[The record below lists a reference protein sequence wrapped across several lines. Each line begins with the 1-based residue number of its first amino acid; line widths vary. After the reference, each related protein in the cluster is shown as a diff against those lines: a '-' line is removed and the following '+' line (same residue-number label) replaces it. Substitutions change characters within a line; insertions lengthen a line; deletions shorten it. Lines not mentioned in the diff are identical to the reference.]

1 MKPKTFSFLI
11 LLAIGYH
18 FDAQAT
24 EKELKTNIQQVTI
37 FSNGAQIFENG
48 SVQVDAGETT
58 LIIKGKSPYMDEKS
72 LQVKSTGALTILSV
86 NHRSN
91 YLEKKLVSQNDSLV
105 TLLEKE
111 NLNLDKLVAEQDV
124 LKEKMALLQ
133 NNKNLGGANI
143 GLSMTAL
150 KQALDFFEKEIS
162 AIKSEEINNRRKQ
175 QETRLKIQRLEK
187 QINDFQSE
195 PITPVSE
202 VWIKVSAQRAGTAN
216 FAVSYLVS
224 GAGWFPKYDI
234 RAINIQK
241 PIQIQYK
248 AEIWQNTGNDWKNV
262 KIKLSNAQPNKNSSL
277 PELQKWNLTY
287 ARNTIVS
294 SGALNKVDGV
304 VSGIVTDSNGEPLP
318 GVTVLV
324 KGTTIGTSTDINGRY
339 SITLPN
345 GANRLV
351 YSFVGLMPVDMA
363 VESNQMNI
371 RMEDDVRNLSEVVVM
386 GYSSDRLQGRAP
398 GVSISTPKTRK
409 TEDAYE
415 PLETVI
421 RENQTT
427 VEIEVE
433 KPYTLLTNGEK
444 LLVDLK
450 TMELPASY
458 EYFAVPKLDPSAF
471 LIAQVTDWEQLNL
484 LPGEANLYF
493 EETFIGK
500 TILDPVAF
508 QDTLSISLGRDQ
520 GINIKREK
528 VAQFSTKRNVGSN
541 VNESRAYQIQ
551 VRNSKSLPVKLTITD
566 QIPVSVVSDITV
578 SATELSGA
586 SKDDEKGFLTWKME
600 LPAQGQKTLEFRY
613 DVRYPRREKVILD

>member
-1 MKPKTFSFLI
+1 MKPNLFSFLI

-37 FSNGAQIFENG
+37 FSNGAQVFENG

-105 TLLEKE
+105 TLLDKE

-175 QETRLKIQRLEK
+175 HETRLRIQRLEK

-304 VSGIVTDSNGEPLP
+304 VSGVVWDENGGPLP
-318 GVTVLV
+318 GAIVLA
-324 KGTTIGTSTDINGRY
+324 KGTTIGTTTDVNGRY

-345 GANRLV
+345 GVNRLV
-351 YSFVGLMPVDMA
+351 FSFIGFKTLEMPVQ
-363 VESNQMNI
+363 SNQMNV
-371 RMEDDVRNLSEVVVM
+371 RMAEDIAALNEVVV
-386 GYSSDRLQGRAP
+386 GYQTKKTKR
-398 GVSISTPKTRK
+398 ISAGAVATINEDA
-409 TEDAYE
+409 EDAYE

-471 LIAQVTDWEQLNL
+471 LIAQVTNWEQLNL

-551 VRNSKSLPVKLTITD
+551 VRNSKSLPVKLTISD

-586 SKDDEKGFLTWKME
+586 NKDDEKGFLTWKME

-613 DVRYPRREKVILD
+613 EVRYPRREKVILD

>member
-37 FSNGAQIFENG
+37 FSNGAQVFENG

-105 TLLEKE
+105 TLLDKE

-175 QETRLKIQRLEK
+175 HETRLRIQRLEK

-202 VWIKVSAQRAGTAN
+202 VWIKVSAQRASTAN

-234 RAINIQK
+234 RAIHIQK

-304 VSGIVTDSNGEPLP
+304 VSGVVWDENGGPLP
-318 GVTVLV
+318 GAIVLA
-324 KGTTIGTSTDINGRY
+324 KGTTIGTTTDVNGRY

-345 GANRLV
+345 GVNRLIF
-351 YSFVGLMPVDMA
+351 SFIGFKTLEMPVQ
-363 VESNQMNI
+363 SNQMNV
-371 RMEDDVRNLSEVVVM
+371 RMAEDIAALNEVVV
-386 GYSSDRLQGRAP
+386 GYQTKKTKR
-398 GVSISTPKTRK
+398 ISAGAVATINEDA
-409 TEDAYE
+409 EDAYE

-600 LPAQGQKTLEFRY
+600 LPAQGHKTLEFGY
-613 DVRYPRREKVILD
+613 EVRYPRREKVILD

>member
-1 MKPKTFSFLI
+1 MKPNIFSFLI
-11 LLAIGYH
+11 LLAVGYH

-37 FSNGAQIFENG
+37 FSNGTQVFENG

-202 VWIKVSAQRAGTAN
+202 VWIKISAQRAGTAN

-294 SGALNKVDGV
+294 SGALDKVDGV
-304 VSGIVTDSNGEPLP
+304 VSGVVWDENGGPLP
-318 GVTVLV
+318 GAIVLA
-324 KGTTIGTSTDINGRY
+324 KGTTIGTTTDVNGRY

-345 GANRLV
+345 GVNRLV
-351 YSFVGLMPVDMA
+351 YSFIGFKTLEMPVQ
-363 VESNQMNI
+363 SNQMNV
-371 RMEDDVRNLSEVVVM
+371 RMAEDIAALNEVVV
-386 GYSSDRLQGRAP
+386 GYQ
-398 GVSISTPKTRK
+398 TKKTKRV
-409 TEDAYE
+409 TAGAVATINEDAEDAYE

-613 DVRYPRREKVILD
+613 EVRYPRREKVILD

>member
-37 FSNGAQIFENG
+37 FSNGAQVFENG

-111 NLNLDKLVAEQDV
+111 NLNLEKLVAEQDV

-294 SGALNKVDGV
+294 SGALNKVEGT
-304 VSGIVTDSNGEPLP
+304 VSGIVVDNAGEPLP
-318 GVTVLV
+318 GAVVLA
-324 KGTTIGTSTDINGRY
+324 KGTSIGTTTDRNGRY
-339 SITLPN
+339 SITLPFGSN
-345 GANRLV
+345 TLT
-351 YSFVGLMPVDMA
+351 YSFIGFKTLHASVT
-363 VESNQMNI
+363 SNQMNVQLQ
-371 RMEDDVRNLSEVVVM
+371 EDTQALQEIVLNSSVDRALQGKVAGVTTSNPRVRN
-386 GYSSDRLQGRAP
+386 
-398 GVSISTPKTRK
+398 

-450 TMELPASY
+450 MMELPASY
-458 EYFAVPKLDPSAF
+458 EYFTVPKLDPSAF

-528 VAQFSTKRNVGSN
+528 IAQFSTKRNVGSN

-613 DVRYPRREKVILD
+613 EVRYPRREKVILD

>member
-1 MKPKTFSFLI
+1 MKMKHLFLLLLI
-11 LLAIGYH
+11 LIRYQI
-18 FDAQAT
+18 DAQAT

-37 FSNGAQIFENG
+37 FSSGAQVFENG
-48 SVQVDAGETT
+48 SVQVEAGETT
-58 LIIKGKSPYMDEKS
+58 LIIKGKSPYLDEKS

-91 YLEKKLVSQNDSLV
+91 YLEKKLVYQNDSLV

-111 NLNLDKLVAEQDV
+111 NLNLEKLVAEQDV

-162 AIKSEEINNRRKQ
+162 AIKADEISNRRKQ
-175 QETRLKIQRLEK
+175 TDTRTRIDRLER
-187 QINDFQSE
+187 QINDFKTQ

-202 VWIKVSAQRAGTAN
+202 VWIKISAQRAGTAN

-262 KIKLSNAQPNKNSSL
+262 KIKLSNGQPNKNSSL

-287 ARNTIVS
+287 ARNTLVRS
-294 SGALNKVDGV
+294 NALYTVEGV
-304 VSGIVTDSNGEPLP
+304 ISGIVTDKQGEPLP
-318 GVTVLV
+318 GAIVLA
-324 KGTTIGTSTDINGRY
+324 KGTTIGTTTDKNGRY
-339 SITLPN
+339 SITMPKGVNTLN
-345 GANRLV
+345 
-351 YSFVGLMPVDMA
+351 YSFIGFKYLEVPVT
-363 VESNQMNI
+363 SNQMNVSLE
-371 RMEDDVRNLSEVVVM
+371 EDRQALNEIVVT
-386 GYSSDRLQGRAP
+386 GYSDKLQGRVA
-398 GVSISTPKTRK
+398 GVDISNRRVRQ

-551 VRNSKSLPVKLTITD
+551 IRNSKSLPVKLTITD

-586 SKDDEKGFLTWKME
+586 SKDDEKGFLIWKME
-600 LPAQGQKTLEFRY
+600 LPPQGQKTLEFRY
-613 DVRYPRREKVILD
+613 EVRYPRREKVILD

>member
-37 FSNGAQIFENG
+37 FSNGAQVFENG

-111 NLNLDKLVAEQDV
+111 NLNLEKLVAEQEV

-175 QETRLKIQRLEK
+175 QETRLRIQRLEK
-187 QINDFQSE
+187 QIKDFQSE
-195 PITPVSE
+195 PIKPVSE
-202 VWIKVSAQRAGTAN
+202 VWIKISAQRAGTAN

-304 VSGIVTDSNGEPLP
+304 VSGVVWDENGGPLP
-318 GVTVLV
+318 GAIVLA
-324 KGTTIGTSTDINGRY
+324 KGTTIGTTTDVNGRY

-345 GANRLV
+345 GVNRLV
-351 YSFVGLMPVDMA
+351 FSFIGFKTLEMPVQ
-363 VESNQMNI
+363 SNQMNV
-371 RMEDDVRNLSEVVVM
+371 RMAEDLAALNEVVV
-386 GYSSDRLQGRAP
+386 GYQTKKTKR
-398 GVSISTPKTRK
+398 ISAGAVATINED

-551 VRNSKSLPVKLTITD
+551 VRNSKSLPIKLTITD

-613 DVRYPRREKVILD
+613 EVRYPRREKVILD

>member
-1 MKPKTFSFLI
+1 MKMKHLFLCLLI
-11 LLAIGYH
+11 LISYRIE
-18 FDAQAT
+18 AQAS
-24 EKELKTNIQQVTI
+24 EKELKTIIQQVTI
-37 FSNGAQIFENG
+37 FSNGAQVFENG
-48 SVQVDAGETT
+48 SVQVEAGETI

-91 YLEKKLVSQNDSLV
+91 YLEKKLGSQNDSLI
-105 TLLEKE
+105 TLLDKE
-111 NLNLDKLVAEQDV
+111 RLNLEKLIAEHDV
-124 LKEKMALLQ
+124 LKEKMTLLQ

-162 AIKSEEINNRRKQ
+162 AIKADEISNRRKQ
-175 QETRLKIQRLEK
+175 TDSRTKIDRLER
-187 QINDFQSE
+187 QINESQSQ

-202 VWIKVSAQRAGTAN
+202 VLIKVSTQRAGTAN

-241 PIQIQYK
+241 PVQIQYK

-262 KIKLSNAQPNKNSSL
+262 KIKLSNAQPNKNSSI

-287 ARNTIVS
+287 ARNTILS
-294 SGALNKVDGV
+294 SGTLNRVDGV
-304 VSGIVTDSNGEPLP
+304 VSGIVVDSSGEPLP
-318 GVTVLV
+318 GAMVLA
-324 KGTTIGTSTDINGRY
+324 KGTTIGTTTDLNGRY
-339 SITLPN
+339 SLTLPN
-345 GANRLV
+345 GVNRLIF
-351 YSFVGLMPVDMA
+351 SFIGFTTSDLP
-363 VESNQMNI
+363 VESNQLNV
-371 RMEDDVRNLSEVVVM
+371 RLEEDRQSLQEVAVM
-386 GYSSDRLQGRAP
+386 GYSSNTLQGKIP
-398 GVSISTPKTRK
+398 GVNVSNQRVRK
-409 TEDAYE
+409 TEDAFE

-433 KPYTLLTNGEK
+433 KPYTLPTNGEK

-450 TMELPASY
+450 TMQLPASY

-471 LIAQVTDWEQLNL
+471 LVAQVTDWEQLNL

-528 VAQFSTKRNVGSN
+528 IAQFSTKRNVGSN

-551 VRNSKSLPVKLTITD
+551 IRNSKSLPVKLNITD
-566 QIPVSVVSDITV
+566 QIPVSVTSDITV
-578 SATELSGA
+578 TPTELSDA
-586 SKDDEKGFLTWKME
+586 TKDSEKGFLTWKME
-600 LPAQGQKTLEFRY
+600 LPPQGQKTLEFRY
-613 DVRYPRREKVILD
+613 EVRYPRREKVILD

>member
-37 FSNGAQIFENG
+37 FSNGAQVFENG

-105 TLLEKE
+105 TLLDKE

-124 LKEKMALLQ
+124 LKEKMVLLQ

-175 QETRLKIQRLEK
+175 QETRLRIERLER
-187 QINDFQSE
+187 QINDFQSQ

-234 RAINIQK
+234 RAINIEK

-304 VSGIVTDSNGEPLP
+304 VSGVVWDENGGPLP
-318 GVTVLV
+318 GAIVLA
-324 KGTTIGTSTDINGRY
+324 KGTTIGTTTDVNGRY

-345 GANRLV
+345 GVNRLV
-351 YSFVGLMPVDMA
+351 FSFIGFKTLEMPVQ
-363 VESNQMNI
+363 SNQMNV
-371 RMEDDVRNLSEVVVM
+371 RMAEDIAALNEGVV
-386 GYSSDRLQGRAP
+386 GYQTKKTKR
-398 GVSISTPKTRK
+398 ISAGAVATINEDA
-409 TEDAYE
+409 EDAYE

-566 QIPVSVVSDITV
+566 QIPVSVVNDITV

-586 SKDDEKGFLTWKME
+586 SKDDEKGFVTWKME

-613 DVRYPRREKVILD
+613 EVRYPRREKVILD

>member
-1 MKPKTFSFLI
+1 MKPNVFSFLI

-37 FSNGAQIFENG
+37 FSNGAQVFENG

-105 TLLEKE
+105 TLLDKE

-175 QETRLKIQRLEK
+175 QETRLRIERLER
-187 QINDFQSE
+187 QINDFQSQ

-202 VWIKVSAQRAGTAN
+202 VWIKVIAQRAGTAN

-294 SGALNKVDGV
+294 SGALSKVEGV

-318 GVTVLV
+318 GAIVLA
-324 KGTTIGTSTDINGRY
+324 KGTTIGTTTDRNGRY
-339 SITLPN
+339 SITMPKGVNILN
-345 GANRLV
+345 
-351 YSFVGLMPVDMA
+351 YSFIGFKYLEVPITN
-363 VESNQMNI
+363 NQMNVSLE
-371 RMEDDVRNLSEVVVM
+371 EDMQALNEIVVT
-386 GYSSDRLQGRAP
+386 GYSNELQGRVA
-398 GVSISTPKTRK
+398 GVDVSNRRVRK

-613 DVRYPRREKVILD
+613 EVRYPRREKVILD